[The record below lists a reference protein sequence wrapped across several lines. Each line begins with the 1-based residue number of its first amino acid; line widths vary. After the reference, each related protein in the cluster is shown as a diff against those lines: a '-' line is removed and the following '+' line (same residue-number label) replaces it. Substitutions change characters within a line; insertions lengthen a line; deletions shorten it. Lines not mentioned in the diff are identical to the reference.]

1 MLNQMRTGNLV
12 DRCEEVGVGLRMVA
26 ELGKRGSGVLAPT
39 QVWSPVAFGSAG
51 FQGNESRMG
60 RVI

>member
-26 ELGKRGSGVLAPT
+26 ELGKRGGGVLAPT
-39 QVWSPVAFGSAG
+39 QVWSPVVFGSAG
-51 FQGNESRMG
+51 FRGDGSRMG
-60 RVI
+60 RII